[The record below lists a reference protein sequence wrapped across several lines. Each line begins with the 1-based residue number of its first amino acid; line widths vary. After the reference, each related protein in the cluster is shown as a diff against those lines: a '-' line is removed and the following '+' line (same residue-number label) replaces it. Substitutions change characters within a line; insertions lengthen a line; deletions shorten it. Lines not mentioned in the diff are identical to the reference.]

1 MTSSVARL
9 HVAVNNNQPRR
20 KRWQKVDLTEEDKRR
35 IRVRRGYGAR
45 IVDLARQFG
54 VNVSAIRRVC
64 DTAFGVNDTERSVV
78 HMQPVIGAA
87 GSATCYHQPVSLPR
101 IALIDG
107 PYHEGAA
114 A

>member
-1 MTSSVARL
+1 MTTSVARL
-9 HVAVNNNQPRR
+9 AANNNQPR
-20 KRWQKVDLTEEDKRR
+20 KRRWKKVDITEEDKRK
-35 IRVRRGYGAR
+35 IRVRRGYGAK
-45 IVDLARQFG
+45 VADLARQFG
-54 VNVSAIRRVC
+54 VHVSYVRRIC

-107 PYHEGAA
+107 PYREGAA